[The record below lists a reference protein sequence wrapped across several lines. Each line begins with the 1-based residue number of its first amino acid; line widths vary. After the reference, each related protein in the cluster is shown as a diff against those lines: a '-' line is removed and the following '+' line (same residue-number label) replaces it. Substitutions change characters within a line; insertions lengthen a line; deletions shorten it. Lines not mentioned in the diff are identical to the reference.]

1 MSSFKRARSL
11 TFGVGYK
18 TFNIKDSFASLED
31 QVNAGTFSSVN
42 GGIFVVFGTIHVKA
56 EDLLMAGEKRKIQK
70 RKSKA
75 EKIQIK
81 VQICTTRKCKH
92 SR

>member
-1 MSSFKRARSL
+1 MEVHK
-11 TFGVGYK
+11 FGVEYK
-18 TFNIKDSFASLED
+18 ICNIKDSFAS
-31 QVNAGTFSSVN
+31 QVDAGTFLSTN

-56 EDLLMAGEKRKIQK
+56 EDFLIAGEKKKIQK

-75 EKIQIK
+75 NKIQIK
-81 VQICTTRKCKH
+81 VQICTSRKCKH

>member
-1 MSSFKRARSL
+1 M
-11 TFGVGYK
+11 GYK
-18 TFNIKDSFASLED
+18 TFNMKDSFASLED
-31 QVNAGTFSSVN
+31 QVNAGTFLSVN
-42 GGIFVVFGTIHVKA
+42 GGIFFVFGTIHEKA
-56 EDLLMAGEKRKIQK
+56 EVFLMVGEKRKSKK